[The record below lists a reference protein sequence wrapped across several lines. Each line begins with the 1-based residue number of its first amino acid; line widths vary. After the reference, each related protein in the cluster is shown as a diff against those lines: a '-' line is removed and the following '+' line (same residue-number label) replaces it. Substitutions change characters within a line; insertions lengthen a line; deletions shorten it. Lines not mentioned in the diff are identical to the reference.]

1 MLIWF
6 HGTIWKFH
14 HSELGREQKSETSVC
29 AQCDQVQRAWD
40 KIDFGRV
47 SKILSFLFWK
57 ISFYLF
63 FSSGTSTA
71 RSLSDGL
78 LPFLFSFFC
87 KILVSS
93 FSLLC
98 FGCLDVSAI
107 PLFLSSTLYGHQEE
121 ELNADDL
128 VDDFS
133 AAQFRHS
140 SATASQSCVL
150 HREFV
155 ESWICCSVIME
166 LVFFRKICSGNTP

>member
-1 MLIWF
+1 MIWF

-14 HSELGREQKSETSVC
+14 HSELGREQKSETSV
-29 AQCDQVQRAWD
+29 VHIVIKSLAWD
-40 KIDFGRV
+40 KIGFGRV

-78 LPFLFSFFC
+78 LPFLFSFFW

-93 FSLLC
+93 FSLIWMPGC
-98 FGCLDVSAI
+98 FSHGSI
-107 PLFLSSTLYGHQEE
+107 PLVIILNGHREE
-121 ELNADDL
+121 RLNADDL

>member
-1 MLIWF
+1 MVLIWF
-6 HGTIWKFH
+6 HGTSWKFH
-14 HSELGREQKSETSVC
+14 HSELGREQKSETSV
-29 AQCDQVQRAWD
+29 VHVVIKSLAWD
-40 KIDFGRV
+40 KIGFGRV

-63 FSSGTSTA
+63 FCSGTSTA

-78 LPFLFSFFC
+78 LPFLY
-87 KILVSS
+87 
-93 FSLLC
+93 
-98 FGCLDVSAI
+98 FGCLDVSAT
-107 PLFLSSTLYGHQEE
+107 PQFLSSSLYGHQEE

-166 LVFFRKICSGNTP
+166 LVFFRRICSGNTP